1 MGYRP
6 EQQKNHAI
14 GFKIMRYYLDTNIL
28 IFLFSN
34 PKRLDSNIL
43 EIISDCTNTFYTSSV
58 CVMETIQVFL
68 TNKTEFLQKKDKNKK
83 EDIFKKLEKYD
94 IIIKYTTLQHL
105 KLFAEMPVLHS
116 DPNDRLI
123 IAQAA
128 SDRITLISSDT
139 QFPLYATKMRN
150 FNFILN
156 KQ

>member
-1 MGYRP
+1 
-6 EQQKNHAI
+6 
-14 GFKIMRYYLDTNIL
+14 MRYYLDTNIL

-68 TNKTEFLQKKDKNKK
+68 TNKTESLQKKDKNKK
-83 EDIFKKLEKYD
+83 EDVFKKLEEYD

-105 KLFAEMPVLHS
+105 KEFAEMPVLHS

-128 SDRITLISSDT
+128 SDRITLISSDL
-139 QFPLYATKMRN
+139 QFPQYEAKMKN

-156 KQ
+156 RR